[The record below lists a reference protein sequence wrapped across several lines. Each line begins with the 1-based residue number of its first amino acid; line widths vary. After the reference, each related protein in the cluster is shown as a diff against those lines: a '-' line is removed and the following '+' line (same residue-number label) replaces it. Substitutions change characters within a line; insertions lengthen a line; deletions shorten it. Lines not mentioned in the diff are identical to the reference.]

1 MTCGKI
7 SKIMK
12 KDNKDQIKEYLQII
26 LELEYFGIHM
36 EFVEEKDFTLLYYFS
51 VPEKLKLDDEN
62 KTSEDLMTFAKETLT
77 EMFINSCEMEFSDEE
92 KEILEDIKNNISDY
106 ALFYAKVRRGEIWTE
121 ENAKAAIQ
129 KIMENNSYKQV

>member
-1 MTCGKI
+1 
-7 SKIMK
+7 MK

-26 LELEYFGIHM
+26 LGLEYFGIHM
-36 EFVEEKDFTLLYYFS
+36 EFVEEKDFKLLYYFS

-62 KTSEDLMTFAKETLT
+62 KTSEDLMAFAKEILT
-77 EMFINSCEMEFSDEE
+77 EVFINSCEMEFSDEE

-121 ENAKAAIQ
+121 EKAKAAIQ
-129 KIMENNSYKQV
+129 KIMEDNSYKQV